1 MKNTQRKIENK
12 KRIQIFRNEL
22 ILITRGL
29 GFPGAARGEEP
40 TCQCRRISE
49 AGSIP
54 GSGRSP
60 EEGMAIHSSILA
72 WRIPWTEEPAGL
84 QSMGSQRVGHDW
96 SNLACMHAAIKNKC
110 QCWRPKRHW
119 FDCWVRNIPWR
130 RKWQP
135 TPVFLPGESHRWRSL
150 LGYSPWG
157 RKESDTTEQLTHMF
171 LIIAKMNLWYCWCCR
186 RTWRIKI
193 LP

>member
-72 WRIPWTEEPAGL
+72 WRIPWTEEAGRL
-84 QSMGSQRVGHDW
+84 QSRGLQRVGHNLSD
-96 SNLACMHAAIKNKC
+96 LACTHRSN
-110 QCWRPKRHW
+110 
-119 FDCWVRNIPWR
+119 RNNREI
-130 RKWQP
+130 RKY
-135 TPVFLPGESHRWRSL
+135 LE
-150 LGYSPWG
+150 
-157 RKESDTTEQLTHMF
+157 
-171 LIIAKMNLWYCWCCR
+171 
-186 RTWRIKI
+186 
-193 LP
+193 